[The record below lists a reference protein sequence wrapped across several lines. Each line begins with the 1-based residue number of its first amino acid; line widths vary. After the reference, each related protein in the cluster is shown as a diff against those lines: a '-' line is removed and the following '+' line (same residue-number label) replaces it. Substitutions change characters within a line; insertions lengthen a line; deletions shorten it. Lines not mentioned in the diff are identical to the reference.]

1 MAVIGRIP
9 ISFPDEYEKEYLFL
23 QKLQNR
29 SKFICCAVVKFID
42 DDNNLTDLEKYIKKQ
57 IFEKN

>member
-1 MAVIGRIP
+1 MEVIGRIS

-29 SKFICCAVVKFID
+29 SKFICSAVVKYIA

-57 IFEKN
+57 IFEEK